1 MAAAVFRSQ
10 VTLRG
15 TSRSTVP
22 GSAPITTTGS
32 PMGTVAVKEQRRRTG
47 KREVLDD
54 PERQPLRDG
63 SVPITGTH

>member
-1 MAAAVFRSQ
+1 
-10 VTLRG
+10 
-15 TSRSTVP
+15 
-22 GSAPITTTGS
+22 
-32 PMGTVAVKEQRRRTG
+32 MGTVAVKEQRRRTG